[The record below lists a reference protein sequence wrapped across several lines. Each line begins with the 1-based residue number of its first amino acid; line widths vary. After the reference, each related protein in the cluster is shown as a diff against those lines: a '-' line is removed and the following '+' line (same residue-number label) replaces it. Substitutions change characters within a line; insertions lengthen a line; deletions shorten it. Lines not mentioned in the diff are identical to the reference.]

1 MSRSFLTPIN
11 LNKLELQNFRL
22 QQLGTPPG
30 SPVTGQLYYD
40 TGTNRVFWWNGTAWI
55 DPQARASHS
64 GTQLASTVSDFD
76 AQVRT
81 SRLDQMAAP
90 TAAVSLNSQ
99 KITGLADPTVA
110 SDAAN
115 KNYVDL
121 ARQGI
126 TQKDAC
132 LVATTANITLS
143 GTQTIDGVAV
153 VVGNRVLV
161 KAQTTPAQNGIYVC
175 AAGAWSR
182 ASDTDTA
189 AELNDGATSWVQQ
202 GTTLANTSWTQ
213 IATITTLGT
222 DPVTW
227 VQQGASVAYLAGN
240 GLNLVGSTFNVVA
253 GSGITA
259 DGTSTRINPVVVA
272 RGFTAVLSTSATS
285 YVVTHNLAWQWVLCQ
300 VVHNISPFDQVDA
313 DIELTDTNNVTIRF
327 AVAPTANDYRVLGAA
342 VGG

>member
-11 LNKLELQNFRL
+11 LNKLEIQNVRL

-55 DPQARASHS
+55 DPQARANHS
-64 GTQLASTVSDFD
+64 GTQLASTISDFD
-76 AQVRT
+76 TQVRT
-81 SRLDQMAAP
+81 SRLDQMAVP

-99 KITGLADPTVA
+99 KITNLADPTVA

-126 TQKDAC
+126 VAKDA
-132 LVATTANITLS
+132 VIAATTANITLS
-143 GTQTIDGVAV
+143 GTQTIDGIAV

-161 KAQTTPAQNGIYVC
+161 KNQTTTSQNGIYVC
-175 AAGAWSR
+175 AAGAWARSGD
-182 ASDTDTA
+182 ADTA
-189 AELNDGATSWVQQ
+189 AELNDGATTWVQS
-202 GTTLANTSWTQ
+202 GTTNANRSYVQTEV
-213 IATITTLGT
+213 ITTLGT
-222 DPVTW
+222 DPVLW
-227 VQQGASVAYLAGN
+227 VQLSGSTSYLAGN
-240 GLNLVGSTFNVVA
+240 GLTLTGSTFHVVP

-285 YVVTHNLAWQWVLCQ
+285 YVVAHNLAWQWVVCQ
-300 VVHNISPFDQVDA
+300 VVQNVSPFAMVDA

-327 AVAPTANDYRVLGAA
+327 AVAPTANDYRVVGAA